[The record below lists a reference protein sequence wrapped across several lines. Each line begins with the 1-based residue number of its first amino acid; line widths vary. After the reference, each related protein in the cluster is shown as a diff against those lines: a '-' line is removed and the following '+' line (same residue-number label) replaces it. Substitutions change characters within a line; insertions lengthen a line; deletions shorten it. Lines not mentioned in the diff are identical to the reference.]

1 MTEDEIR
8 KKYTERYEALKSAA
22 QELKDDITKYLS
34 DKQKFHID
42 RIDTRAKDIDSF
54 VAKAT
59 KVIEDKQTKESKL
72 KYENPLSQIQDQ
84 VGARILILYLDDVEE
99 LSKTIKNYYGIYE
112 DVTKEPDNDYEFKY
126 FGRHFI
132 LSFPTEIREKYGKD
146 KIPVAF
152 ELQIK
157 TLFQYAW
164 SECEHDLNYKPHG
177 KEIDKEGQRLLA
189 LASAQSWGSDRIFD
203 ELIKKTKL
211 DS

>member
-8 KKYTERYEALKSAA
+8 KSYMERYDALEMAA
-22 QELKDDITKYLS
+22 QELRTDLAKYLS
-34 DKQKFHID
+34 DRRTIHID
-42 RIDTRAKDIDSF
+42 RIDTRAKAVDRF

-59 KVIEDKQTKESKL
+59 KKIEDKETKITKL

-84 VGARILILYLDDVEE
+84 IGARILVLYLYDVEE
-99 LSKTIKNYYGIYE
+99 LAKTIKDYYGIYE
-112 DVTKEPDNDYEFKY
+112 DVTKEPDNDHEFKY

-132 LSFPTEIREKYGKD
+132 LSFPPEIREKYGKD

-164 SECEHDLNYKPHG
+164 SECEHDLNYKPYG
-177 KEIDKEGQRLLA
+177 KAIDKEGQRLLA
-189 LASAQSWGSDRIFD
+189 LASAQSWGSDKIFD
-203 ELIKKTKL
+203 ELIKKAR
-211 DS
+211 

>member
-8 KKYTERYEALKSAA
+8 KEYTERYEALKSAA
-22 QELKDDITKYLS
+22 QELKNDITKYLS

-42 RIDTRAKDIDSF
+42 RIDTRAKDIDRF

-84 VGARILILYLDDVEE
+84 VGARILVLYLNDVEE
-99 LSKTIKNYYGIYE
+99 ISKTIKDYYGIYE
-112 DVTKEPDNDYEFKY
+112 DVKKEPDNDHEFKY

-177 KEIDKEGQRLLA
+177 KKIDKEGQRLLA
-189 LASAQSWGSDRIFD
+189 LASAQSWGSDKIFD

>member
-1 MTEDEIR
+1 MTEEEIR
-8 KKYTERYEALKSAA
+8 KEYTERYVALKNAA
-22 QELKDDITKYLS
+22 QELKEDIEKYIS
-34 DKQKFHID
+34 DKHKFHID
-42 RIDTRAKDIDSF
+42 RIDTRAKDIDRF
-54 VAKAT
+54 VVKAKKEIT
-59 KVIEDKQTKESKL
+59 DEKTKETRL

-84 VGARILILYLDDVEE
+84 VAARILVLYLDDVEK
-99 LSKTIKNYYGIYE
+99 LGKTIKDYYGIYE

-132 LSFPTEIREKYGKD
+132 LSFPQEIREKYGKD

-189 LASAQSWGSDRIFD
+189 LASAQSWGSDKIFD
-203 ELIKKTKL
+203 ELIKKTEN
-211 DS
+211 

>member
-8 KKYTERYEALKSAA
+8 KKYTERYETLKSAA

-42 RIDTRAKDIDSF
+42 RIDTRAKDIDRF

-59 KVIEDKQTKESKL
+59 KVIEDKQTKEPKL

-84 VGARILILYLDDVEE
+84 VGARILVLYLDDVEE
-99 LSKTIKNYYGIYE
+99 LSKTIKDYYCIYE
-112 DVTKEPDNDYEFKY
+112 DVTKEPDNDHEFKY

-164 SECEHDLNYKPHG
+164 SECEHDLNYKPQG

-189 LASAQSWGSDRIFD
+189 LASAQSWGSDKIFD